1 MPYCVLYLMHQWTPG
16 CVKMKSEN
24 VRANIPKLDILC
36 RKHHVEG
43 GPHNVSMLHY
53 HDELEM
59 LLIYSGR
66 FLCRVDSKD
75 YIAEAGDI
83 IFVNSG
89 VPHETA
95 LLSDSCEQVLLQF
108 RESSFLNTEI
118 RRIIKYSVKLANLE
132 GEGVRILRADELFAA
147 IDNIAAEC
155 ERKETAYEIIVRS
168 EILRIIG
175 TLYRMRILSDG
186 EQVYNSAAVQKILP
200 ALVYINQHYAED
212 LTLVDVASRL
222 GFDKSYF
229 CRIFRQAVGA
239 TFTEYLNFVRI
250 CKAEKRLATTTDS
263 ILDISF
269 DVGFTSVSYFNKI
282 FKRYRN
288 CSPSFYRSA
297 RYCRD
302 I

>member
-1 MPYCVLYLMHQWTPG
+1 
-16 CVKMKSEN
+16 MKSEN
-24 VRANIPKLDILC
+24 VRANIPKLDIHC
-36 RKHHVEG
+36 KKSVPTG
-43 GPHNVSMLHY
+43 GPRRISMLHY
-53 HDELEM
+53 HDELE
-59 LLIYSGR
+59 LLSVHDGR
-66 FLCRVDSKD
+66 FLCRVDGKD

-89 VPHETA
+89 VPHETL
-95 LLSDSCEQVLLQF
+95 LLSESCSHTLLQF

-118 RRIIKYSVKLANLE
+118 RKIIKYSVKLANLE
-132 GEGVRILRADELFAA
+132 GEGVLILRSDELFRATEC
-147 IDNIAAEC
+147 IVNEC
-155 ERKETAYEIIVRS
+155 EEKKPAYEILVRS
-168 EILRIIG
+168 EILKIIG
-175 TLYRMRILSDG
+175 LLYRSGILSDG
-186 EQVYNSAAVQKILP
+186 EQVYSSAAMQKILP
-200 ALVYINQHYAED
+200 AMIYINQNYAQD
-212 LTLVDVASRL
+212 LTLADVSAHI

-229 CRIFRQAVGA
+229 CRIFRQATGA

-250 CKAEKRLATTTDS
+250 CKAEKRLATTQDS
-263 ILDISF
+263 ILDISA

>member
-1 MPYCVLYLMHQWTPG
+1 
-16 CVKMKSEN
+16 
-24 VRANIPKLDILC
+24 
-36 RKHHVEG
+36 
-43 GPHNVSMLHY
+43 MLHY
-53 HDELEM
+53 HDELE
-59 LLIYSGR
+59 LLSVHTGR
-66 FLCRVDSKD
+66 FLCRVDGKD

-89 VPHETA
+89 VPHETL
-95 LLSDSCEQVLLQF
+95 LLSESCCHTLLQF

-118 RRIIKYSVKLANLE
+118 RKIIKYSVKLANLE
-132 GEGVRILRADELFAA
+132 GEGVLILRSDELFRATEY
-147 IDNIAAEC
+147 IVNEC
-155 ERKETAYEIIVRS
+155 EEKKPAYEILVRS
-168 EILRIIG
+168 EILKIIG
-175 TLYRMRILSDG
+175 LLYRSGILSDG
-186 EQVYNSAAVQKILP
+186 EQVYSSAAMQKILP
-200 ALVYINQHYAED
+200 AMIYINQNYAQD
-212 LTLVDVASRL
+212 LTLADVSTHI

-229 CRIFRQAVGA
+229 CRIFRQATGA

-250 CKAEKRLATTTDS
+250 CKAEKRLATTQDS
-263 ILDISF
+263 ILDISA